1 MLTATVK
8 IRNQWNREEV
18 EIKTEQIDFETIGQL
33 EDYLAY
39 NRSYIKSLSFQG
51 SLKKGE

>member
-8 IRNQWNREEV
+8 IRNQWNREEIKSE
-18 EIKTEQIDFETIGQL
+18 EIEFETIGQM

-39 NRSYIKSLSFQG
+39 NRAYIQEMKFTGKFTREQN
-51 SLKKGE
+51 